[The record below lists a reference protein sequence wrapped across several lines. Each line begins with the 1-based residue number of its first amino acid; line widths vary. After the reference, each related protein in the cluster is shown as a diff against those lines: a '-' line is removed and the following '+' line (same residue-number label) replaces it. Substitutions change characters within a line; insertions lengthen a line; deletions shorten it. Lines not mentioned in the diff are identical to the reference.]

1 MDAQQDVGMAE
12 TNARIASLLAT
23 FIIHNFGLPPP
34 KLCLCNIFMNSD
46 ATDIHFQTLAH
57 FSQGGDWRR
66 QLAHDHAG
74 HLLIWITRGQ
84 GLGLLDGIRRGIGA
98 HNALFV
104 PAGSLFAVDLGRQS
118 IGHVVM
124 LPAVS
129 DLRLPEM
136 PRHLRI
142 REVQVQSE
150 LTGLIE
156 AGLREDQGTRPLRS
170 DALEGHAALISV
182 WLRRQMMDDAHAPA
196 RRTAAQ
202 RLSARFCAL
211 VSQRYRTGA
220 PMSEYAASLDVTPT
234 HLTRA
239 VKAATGKTAA
249 DLLTERVLHEA
260 RMMLAQTPHPAR
272 QIAESLGFGS
282 AAYFTR
288 FIQQHTGLPPSKLRN
303 RA

>member
-1 MDAQQDVGMAE
+1 M
-12 TNARIASLLAT
+12 TTTS
-23 FIIHNFGLPPP
+23 
-34 KLCLCNIFMNSD
+34 SD
-46 ATDIHFQTLAH
+46 IQFQTLAH

-66 QLAHDHAG
+66 QLAHDQDAHV
-74 HLLIWITRGQ
+74 LVWITRGQ
-84 GLGLLDGIRRGIGA
+84 GRGLLDGIRRGIGA

-104 PAGSLFAVDLGRQS
+104 PAGSTFALDLGRQS

-124 LPAVS
+124 LPAGG

-150 LTGLIE
+150 LTSLIE
-156 AGLREDQGTRPLRS
+156 AGLREDQGTRPLRN

-182 WLRRQMMDDAHAPA
+182 WLRRQTMEEAHAPA

-211 VSQRYRTGA
+211 LAQRFRTGA
-220 PMSEYAASLDVTPT
+220 PMSDYAAALDVTPT

-249 DLLTERVLHEA
+249 DLLTERVVHEA
-260 RMMLAQTPHPAR
+260 RMLLAQTPYPAR
-272 QIAESLGFGS
+272 QIAGSLGFGS

-288 FIQQHTGLPPSKLRN
+288 FMQQHTGLPPSKLRN
-303 RA
+303 HS